1 MDFNYFYGSVC
12 VAGASAL
19 VNATAVIVIKKKEQS
34 GLNRLIVVDC
44 YANIVT
50 ALVQL
55 LAHLP
60 SSSSRLPPVCLV
72 ILVLRCVLMYWNRLT
87 PLVIA
92 FFRYIMVCH
101 PIFCQNHGG

>member
-1 MDFNYFYGSVC
+1 MTSPPLTVSLTVKYPFFDAFPNLFGSVC
-12 VAGASAL
+12 VAVASAL

-34 GLNRLIVVDC
+34 GLNRCRASANNVVNRIKTMLRLIVVDC

-60 SSSSRLPPVCLV
+60 SSWSRCT
-72 ILVLRCVLMYWNRLT
+72 C
-87 PLVIA
+87 A
-92 FFRYIMVCH
+92 KK
-101 PIFCQNHGG
+101 